1 MRITRFVRTQLII
14 FGVITVIAVISMA
27 VYYIRIPSM
36 FGIGSYKVT
45 LNLPSTGGLY
55 QNANVSFRGVN
66 VGKVTSVRLTGD
78 GVAATLVIDSGTKI
92 PASMPAA
99 VRSVSAIG
107 EQYVEFAPVRDLSG
121 NRDNLDDRDGDGRDG
136 DGRDGDRDEQDTD
149 TKSGAVLRDGS
160 VVSSDNVPMEIAT
173 MLDQAEALLDNIGSS
188 GLRTLV
194 DEAFTAFNGT
204 GEQLQRLLD
213 SMALFVD
220 EADKNSQPFVDLID
234 QTGPLLATQSRTTG
248 QIRAWTRNVTKVTD
262 QLRANRPE
270 ITDILRRGPGVA
282 EQSRQLFASLDQ
294 SYPLLV
300 SNLGVIARTQ
310 AVYLPNMRQ
319 IVTIYPRLIGSLI
332 TALNTG
338 SVRYGANVTFALGI
352 NDRAPCS
359 IGYLPKDEW
368 RWPSEQNAR
377 ELPSGMLCRVPQ
389 NSNIAVRGARN
400 YPCVEFPGR
409 RAPTPAECRT
419 GYKPDPGTNDAF
431 RTSDV
436 KIGPASVRGEV
447 VPGTPSNATDEP
459 SVYSTTYDPV
469 SGDFIGPD
477 GKTYNA
483 GTGQQKPGGSATT
496 WQSLISRTVNP

>member
-1 MRITRFVRTQLII
+1 MRITKFVRTQLII
-14 FGVITVIAVISMA
+14 FGIVTVIAVISMA

-36 FGIGSYKVT
+36 FGIGSYQIT

-55 QNANVSFRGVN
+55 QNANVAYRGVN
-66 VGKVTSVRLTGD
+66 VGKVTSVRLTD
-78 GVAATLVIDSGTKI
+78 QGVAATLVIDNDTKI

-107 EQYVEFAPVRDLSG
+107 EQYVEFAPVKDLSG
-121 NRDNLDDRDGDGRDG
+121 NRDNVADTGTDGTVA
-136 DGRDGDRDEQDTD
+136 DTGSRG
-149 TKSGAVLRDGS
+149 TLHDGS
-160 VVSSDNVPMEIAT
+160 VVTSENVPVEIAS
-173 MLDQAEALLDNIGSS
+173 MLDQADSLLDNIGSAD
-188 GLRTLV
+188 LRTLI

-213 SMALFVD
+213 SMALFVN
-220 EADKNSQPFVDLID
+220 EADKNSQPVVDLID

-262 QLRANRPE
+262 QLRASKPE
-270 ITDILRRGPGVA
+270 ITDILRHGPGVA
-282 EQSRQLFASLDQ
+282 DQSQKLFASLDQ

-300 SNLGVIARTQ
+300 SNLGVIAHTQ

-319 IVTIYPRLIGSLI
+319 IVTIYPRLIGSLV

-368 RWPSEQNAR
+368 RWPSEQTAR

-389 NSNIAVRGARN
+389 NANIAVRGARN

-409 RAPTPAECRT
+409 RAPTPAECKT

-431 RTSDV
+431 RTSDI
-436 KIGPASVRGEV
+436 KIGPASVRGEI
-447 VPGTPSNATDEP
+447 VPGTPSTKTDEP
-459 SVYSTTYDPV
+459 SVYSTAYDPV

-483 GTGQQKPGGSATT
+483 GTGQKKPGGSATT